1 MLEIFLLIFIGKQL
15 SKMAKAKGHSGAW
28 AALGVLGWFGG
39 EIIGFL
45 MGAAMGLDLGAYL
58 TALVG
63 AAMGAAI
70 GFIVVSSLPDRNEG
84 LALHE
89 LEETFR

>member
-39 EIIGFL
+39 EIVGFL
-45 MGAAMGLDLGAYL
+45 MGAAMGLDLGAYVA
-58 TALVG
+58 ALVC

-70 GFIVVSSLPDRNEG
+70 GFVVVSSLPDHNAG
-84 LALHE
+84 LE
-89 LEETFR
+89 LDEMAETFR